1 MKTICLTTFYLLI
14 NLRQI
19 TAGKDLGIK
28 ENVHLSLGNREP
40 YRDGSSL
47 DGSSLVEMRLNI

>member
-1 MKTICLTTFYLLI
+1 MKTIYLTTFYLLI

-47 DGSSLVEMRLNI
+47 VEMRLNI